1 MDTTPDF
8 LVRCGFFRKKLIP
21 HCKARMQALEYELAD
36 EREGYTMQ
44 KLEDIKLI
52 VMPVPPKCA
61 VVPFEGLKPG
71 DAMMYL
77 KPFYEKLR
85 TKGIEVL
92 DLYEVF
98 AASKEPVYCKQDAH
112 WNQRASS
119 SP

>member
-1 MDTTPDF
+1 
-8 LVRCGFFRKKLIP
+8 
-21 HCKARMQALEYELAD
+21 
-36 EREGYTMQ
+36 MQ